1 MSSLGFW
8 AMILWLFLFFLKN
21 KQLACFV
28 CLFFNHRGAIQHVN
42 MSHMLLS
49 NNGHVRLAS
58 TGCWHNGVGR
68 GGFLQA
74 YLLRISVS
82 TQPVFPGFIAAVA
95 YF

>member
-1 MSSLGFW
+1 
-8 AMILWLFLFFLKN
+8 
-21 KQLACFV
+21 
-28 CLFFNHRGAIQHVN
+28 
-42 MSHMLLS
+42 MLLS

-74 YLLRISVS
+74 YLLTISVS
-82 TQPVFPGFIAAVA
+82 TQPVFLGFIAAVA